1 MPKVSLII
9 ATYNRIGQIP
19 ATLESVLAQSRPFDE
34 IILVDDCSPDNTV
47 AWLKQHYPH
56 VRVLQTPSNSG
67 PAVARNL
74 GAKVSSGD
82 ILVFFDDDDVMLPGA
97 LQNFL
102 DLFAEYPEA
111 CAAFTDNEYQHVGQN
126 FHYRNHHFSL
136 EMYRRFWVIATLR
149 QTESTRLFGR
159 GIYKAMLRGNLLQQ
173 PFAIARK
180 TFESLGGYAVDVRYC
195 EDWEFYLRL
204 TDRYPV
210 ANSDAISSVHIQR
223 GEGANVS
230 LDRRQEPMHRR
241 VLWRRLRAEGFRDP
255 RSALLLARRLAGYYK
270 KAGDLA
276 APQSYWQAWRLY
288 VKSFLL
294 WPFDPIVFS
303 GAVLFFLPWIL
314 AGKTRKVPETEVPLA
329 VPLLRPLAP
338 RSIIPRH
345 AMDESPSTI

>member
-1 MPKVSLII
+1 
-9 ATYNRIGQIP
+9 
-19 ATLESVLAQSRPFDE
+19 
-34 IILVDDCSPDNTV
+34 
-47 AWLKQHYPH
+47 
-56 VRVLQTPSNSG
+56 
-67 PAVARNL
+67 
-74 GAKVSSGD
+74 
-82 ILVFFDDDDVMLPGA
+82 
-97 LQNFL
+97 
-102 DLFAEYPEA
+102 
-111 CAAFTDNEYQHVGQN
+111 
-126 FHYRNHHFSL
+126 
-136 EMYRRFWVIATLR
+136 
-149 QTESTRLFGR
+149 
-159 GIYKAMLRGNLLQQ
+159 
-173 PFAIARK
+173 
-180 TFESLGGYAVDVRYC
+180 
-195 EDWEFYLRL
+195 
-204 TDRYPV
+204 
-210 ANSDAISSVHIQR
+210 
-223 GEGANVS
+223 
-230 LDRRQEPMHRR
+230 MHRR